1 MKILLNGLSIVYPIS
16 GVGQYT
22 LQLAKGLE
30 DLLGPGN
37 ISWFGK
43 KTAQNS
49 PAPSHNTNSL
59 FADQVRY
66 ILKNQLRKI
75 PGLTT
80 AVHEWRNLRFKS
92 YVRQIKPSLY
102 HETKYVPF
110 HFDQGP
116 TLVTIYDLSFVR
128 HPEWHPADR
137 VKYFE
142 RYCLKKL
149 PQADAILTIS
159 EFSKREIM
167 GLLNLPPDKITVTLL
182 GVDRIFTPG
191 RQRVPGLPERY
202 ILSLGNLEPRKN
214 LPVLVH
220 AYASLPGDLQE
231 RYPLVIAGAKA
242 WHHHELNST
251 LSSLERKGKIILTGY
266 IPQGVLPNLYKNA
279 SLFVYPSLYEG
290 FGLPVLEAMASGV
303 PVITSNTTS
312 LPEVV
317 GDAGLLVDPQSI
329 DALREGMSRLLADDT
344 LRKDISEKGLE
355 RARFFSW
362 EKCSRETLAVYDR
375 VLGPA
380 GQSS

>member
-22 LQLAKGLE
+22 LHLAKGLE

-37 ISWFGK
+37 IFWFGK
-43 KTAQNS
+43 KAAQDS
-49 PAPSHNTNSL
+49 AASSHNKNSV

-66 ILKNQLRKI
+66 VLKNQLRKL

-80 AVHEWRNLRFKS
+80 GIHGWRNNRFKS
-92 YVRQIKPSLY
+92 HVRQMRPSLY

-317 GDAGLLVDPQSI
+317 GDAGLLVDPQNV
-329 DALREGMSRLLADDT
+329 DALREGISRLLVDDT
-344 LRKDISEKGLE
+344 LRRDISGKGLE
-355 RARFFSW
+355 RARLFSW
-362 EKCSRETLAVYDR
+362 EKCSRETLAVYER
-375 VLGPA
+375 VIGA
-380 GQSS
+380 TGKA

>member
-1 MKILLNGLSIVYPIS
+1 M
-16 GVGQYT
+16 
-22 LQLAKGLE
+22 
-30 DLLGPGN
+30 
-37 ISWFGK
+37 
-43 KTAQNS
+43 
-49 PAPSHNTNSL
+49 
-59 FADQVRY
+59 
-66 ILKNQLRKI
+66 
-75 PGLTT
+75 
-80 AVHEWRNLRFKS
+80 
-92 YVRQIKPSLY
+92 Y

-317 GDAGLLVDPQSI
+317 GDAGLLVDPQNV
-329 DALREGMSRLLADDT
+329 DALREGISRLLVDDT
-344 LRKDISEKGLE
+344 LRRDISGKGLE
-355 RARFFSW
+355 RARLFSW
-362 EKCSRETLAVYDR
+362 EKCSRETLAVYER
-375 VLGPA
+375 VIGA
-380 GQSS
+380 TGKA

>member
-1 MKILLNGLSIVYPIS
+1 MEILLNGLSIVYPIS

-30 DLLGPGN
+30 DLLGTGS
-37 ISWFGK
+37 IFWFGK
-43 KTAQNS
+43 KVTQESSALSDNR
-49 PAPSHNTNSL
+49 NSL
-59 FADQVRY
+59 VADQIRY
-66 ILKNQLRKI
+66 TLKNQLRKL

-80 AVHEWRNLRFKS
+80 GLYSWRNSRFKS
-92 YVRQIKPSLY
+92 HVRQLKPSLY

-110 HFDQGP
+110 HFDDGP

-149 PQADAILTIS
+149 PQVDAIITIS
-159 EFSKREIM
+159 EFSKKEIID
-167 GLLNLPPDKITVTLL
+167 LLGLPPDKITVTLL
-182 GVDRIFTPG
+182 GVDNAFRPG
-191 RQRVPGLPERY
+191 KQTVPGLPERY

-214 LPVLVH
+214 LPLLVN

-242 WHHHELNST
+242 WHHHELNKT

-266 IPQGVLPNLYKNA
+266 IPQGVLPNLHKNA

-317 GDAGLLVDPQSI
+317 GDAGLLVDPQNV
-329 DALREGMSRLLADDT
+329 DALREGISRLLADDT
-344 LRKDISEKGLE
+344 LRRDISGKGLE
-355 RARFFSW
+355 RARLFSW
-362 EKCSRETLAVYDR
+362 EKCCRETLAVYER
-375 VLGPA
+375 VIGA
-380 GQSS
+380 TGKA

>member
-1 MKILLNGLSIVYPIS
+1 MSIVYPIS

-37 ISWFGK
+37 IFWFGK
-43 KTAQNS
+43 KAAQDS
-49 PAPSHNTNSL
+49 AAPSHNKNSL

-66 ILKNQLRKI
+66 VFKNQLRKI

-80 AVHEWRNLRFKS
+80 SIHEWRNHRFKS
-92 YVRQIKPSLY
+92 HVRQLRPSLY

-149 PQADAILTIS
+149 PQVDAVITIS

-167 GLLNLPPDKITVTLL
+167 DLLNLPPDKITVTLL
-182 GVDRIFTPG
+182 GVDRVFTPG

-231 RYPLVIAGAKA
+231 RYPLVIAGARA
-242 WHHHELNST
+242 WHHHELNKT

-266 IPQGVLPNLYKNA
+266 IPQDVLPHLYKNA

-329 DALREGMSRLLADDT
+329 DALREGMSRLLADDDM
-344 LRKDISEKGLE
+344 REDFSKKGW
-355 RARFFSW
+355 RGQGFSRGRNAPVKPW
-362 EKCSRETLAVYDR
+362 LFMKEF
-375 VLGPA
+375 
-380 GQSS
+380 

>member
-37 ISWFGK
+37 IFWFGK
-43 KTAQNS
+43 KAVQNS
-49 PAPSHNTNSL
+49 SAPSHNKNSL
-59 FADQVRY
+59 VADQIRY
-66 ILKNQLRKI
+66 TLKNHLRKL

-80 AVHEWRNLRFKS
+80 GLYSWRNSRFKS
-92 YVRQIKPSLY
+92 HVRQLKPSLY

-317 GDAGLLVDPQSI
+317 GDAGLLVDPQNV
-329 DALREGMSRLLADDT
+329 DALREGISRLLVDDT
-344 LRKDISEKGLE
+344 LRRDISGKGLE
-355 RARFFSW
+355 RARLFSW
-362 EKCSRETLAVYDR
+362 EKCSRETLAVYER
-375 VLGPA
+375 VIGA
-380 GQSS
+380 TGKA

>member
-1 MKILLNGLSIVYPIS
+1 MKILLNGLSIVYPFS

-22 LQLAKGLE
+22 LQLAKGIE

-37 ISWFGK
+37 LVWFGK
-43 KTAQNS
+43 NTTQE
-49 PAPSHNTNSL
+49 PSGPPRNGNSL
-59 FADQVRY
+59 FTDRVQYA
-66 ILKNQLRKI
+66 LKNQLRRI

-80 AVHEWRNLRFKS
+80 SVHRWRNHRFKS
-92 YVRQIKPSLY
+92 YARQARPSLY

-110 HFDQGP
+110 HFDDGP

-149 PQADAILTIS
+149 PQVDAIITIS
-159 EFSKREIM
+159 EFSKKEIID
-167 GLLNLPPDKITVTLL
+167 LLGLPPDKITVTLL

-214 LPVLVH
+214 LPALIN
-220 AYASLPGDLQE
+220 AYASLPGALQE

-242 WHHHELNST
+242 WHHHELNRT
-251 LSSLERKGKIILTGY
+251 LSSLEQKGKIILTGY
-266 IPQGVLPNLYKNA
+266 IPQELLPPLYRNA

-317 GDAGLLVDPQSI
+317 ADAGLLVNPLSI

-344 LRKDISEKGLE
+344 LRKDISGKGLE
-355 RARFFSW
+355 RARLFSW
-362 EKCSRETLAVYDR
+362 EKCSRETLGVYEK
-375 VLGPA
+375 VLGT
-380 GQSS
+380 GGRSS

>member
-37 ISWFGK
+37 IFWFGK
-43 KTAQNS
+43 KVTQNS
-49 PAPSHNTNSL
+49 SAPSHNKNSL

-66 ILKNQLRKI
+66 VLKNQLRKL

-80 AVHEWRNLRFKS
+80 GIHGWRNNRFKS
-92 YVRQIKPSLY
+92 HVRQMRPSLY

-317 GDAGLLVDPQSI
+317 GDAGLLVDPQNV
-329 DALREGMSRLLADDT
+329 DALREGISRLLVDDT
-344 LRKDISEKGLE
+344 LRRDISGKGLE
-355 RARFFSW
+355 RARLFSW
-362 EKCSRETLAVYDR
+362 EKCSRETLAVYER
-375 VLGPA
+375 VIGA
-380 GQSS
+380 TGKA